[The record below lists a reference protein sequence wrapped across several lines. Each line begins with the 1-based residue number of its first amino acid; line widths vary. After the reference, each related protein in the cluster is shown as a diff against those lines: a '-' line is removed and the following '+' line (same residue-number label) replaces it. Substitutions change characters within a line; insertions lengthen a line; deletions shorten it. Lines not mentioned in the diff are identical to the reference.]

1 MTDLSDMAE
10 GVPGA
15 IAGASPIEKSIFG
28 HPRGLLPVSVTEMWE
43 RMSYY
48 GMRGLLVLFMTA
60 AIAEGGLEIAT
71 ATAVAIY
78 GLYTACVY
86 FMGLPGGWIAD
97 RLIGSQKAIWY
108 GGIVIMC
115 GHIVLAIPSVATF
128 FLGLVLVVIGTGLLK
143 PNITAVVGQLYSSDD
158 PRRDSGYAL
167 YYMFIN
173 IGSLIGYTVCGAL
186 YEWQGAHWA
195 FAASAVGMALGLV
208 IFWKTKD
215 NLHGAGAEPT
225 DPLPAPAARKS
236 WMVIW
241 GFVAALAVVIGLMLN
256 GVLSFDP
263 IIASKFVAV
272 TFIGIFFVYFFYVY
286 FLGGLT
292 PVEKK
297 GMWAFMLI
305 CIASTMFWSGFE
317 QAGSSLNLF
326 GQDFTDRNIGGFELP
341 TAWLQNVNPFFIIT
355 LTPFFAA
362 FWIWLGKRMM
372 TPGYGLKMGVGLII
386 MGLGFVVM
394 IFAAEA
400 ASQGKVAIFWLV
412 LTYFLHTV
420 GELTL
425 SPISLSAVSKL
436 APPRYL
442 GQMMGLFV
450 LTYSMGNIVAG
461 LLAGGFDP
469 ENVADM
475 PNLFRTIATFAIG
488 VGIVVFLVGW
498 FTKGWEKEVQDA
510 NAADEVKG
518 RKANIE
524 HEFSKST

>member
-1 MTDLSDMAE
+1 MANLAE
-10 GVPGA
+10 S
-15 IAGASPIEKSIFG
+15 AGASGEKTIFG
-28 HPRGLLPVSVTEMWE
+28 HPLGLFPVSVTEMWE

-78 GLYTACVY
+78 GLYTASVY

-115 GHIVLAIPSVATF
+115 GHIVLAIPSEQTF
-128 FLGLVLVVIGTGLLK
+128 YLGLVLVVLGTGLLK
-143 PNITAVVGQLYSSDD
+143 PNISAVVGQLYRAED

-173 IGSLIGYTVCGAL
+173 IGSLIGYTVCGWL
-186 YEWQGAHWA
+186 YENQGVHWA
-195 FAASAVGMALGLV
+195 FGASAIGMALGLV
-208 IFWKTKD
+208 IFYFKQGDLK
-215 NLHGAGAEPT
+215 GAGAAPT
-225 DPLPAPAARKS
+225 APMSPQGQKTS
-236 WMVIW
+236 WTII
-241 GFVAALAVVIGLMLN
+241 AAVVALIGVVTALILT
-256 GVLSFDP
+256 GSLSFDP
-263 IIASKFVAV
+263 IVASKFVAY
-272 TFIGIFFVYFFYVY
+272 TFVGIFVIYFAWVY
-286 FLGGLT
+286 FLGGLS
-292 PVEKK
+292 PVEKR
-297 GMWAFMLI
+297 GMWAFLLI

-326 GQDFTDRNIGGFELP
+326 GRDFTDRTFGDFELP
-341 TAWLQNVNPFFIIT
+341 TTWLQNANPFFIIT

-362 FWIWLGKRMM
+362 FWVWLGKRMM
-372 TPGYGLKMGVGLII
+372 TPGYGLKMGAGLII

-394 IFAAEA
+394 VFAAQA

-436 APPRYL
+436 SPKRYL

-450 LTYSMGNIVAG
+450 LTYSMGNIIAG
-461 LLAGGFDP
+461 LMAGGFDP
-469 ENVADM
+469 ENVEQM
-475 PNLFRTIATFAIG
+475 PDLFKMIATFAIG
-488 VGIVVFLVGW
+488 VGAVVFLIGM
-498 FTKGWEKEVQDA
+498 FSKKWEKEVEDA
-510 NAADEVKG
+510 NVAAEG
-518 RKANIE
+518 SA
-524 HEFSKST
+524 T

>member
-1 MTDLSDMAE
+1 MTDLSDLAE
-10 GVPGA
+10 GIPGA
-15 IAGASPIEKSIFG
+15 IANASPIEKSIFG

-60 AIAEGGLEIAT
+60 AIAEGGLAIGT

-78 GLYTACVY
+78 GLYTASVY

-128 FLGLVLVVIGTGLLK
+128 FLGLVLVVLGTGLLK
-143 PNITAVVGQLYSSDD
+143 PNISAVVGQLYSANDT
-158 PRRDSGYAL
+158 RRDSGYAL

-195 FAASAVGMALGLV
+195 FGASAIGMALGLV
-208 IFWKTKD
+208 VFWFTRHELK
-215 NLHGAGAEPT
+215 GAGAAPT
-225 DPLPAPAARKS
+225 DPLSPAAQSRS
-236 WMVIW
+236 WMVIF
-241 GFVAALAVVIGLMLN
+241 GLLAVLGVVIALMLT
-256 GVLSFDP
+256 GSLSFDP
-263 IIASKFVAV
+263 IAASKFVAV
-272 TFIGIFFVYFFYVY
+272 TLTAIFIAYFAWVYFM
-286 FLGGLT
+286 GGLS
-292 PVEKK
+292 PVEKR
-297 GMWAFMLI
+297 GMWAFLLI

-341 TAWLQNVNPFFIIT
+341 TTWLQNVNPFFIIT
-355 LTPFFAA
+355 LTPFFAV

-394 IFAAEA
+394 VFAADA
-400 ASQGKVAIFWLV
+400 ASQGKVAVFWLI

-436 APPRYL
+436 SPPRYL

-469 ENVADM
+469 ENVEQM
-475 PNLFRTIATFAIG
+475 PDLFKMIATFAIG

-498 FTKGWEKEVQDA
+498 FTKGWEKDVQEA
-510 NAADEVKG
+510 NAAAEADG
-518 RKANIE
+518 A
-524 HEFSKST
+524 

>member
-1 MTDLSDMAE
+1 MTDLTDVAD
-10 GVPGA
+10 GIPGA
-15 IAGASPIEKSIFG
+15 LAGGSPTEKTIFG
-28 HPRGLLPVSVTEMWE
+28 HPRGLFPVSVTEMWE

-48 GMRGLLVLFMTA
+48 GMRGILVLFMTA
-60 AIAEGGLEIAT
+60 AIADGGLAIAT

-78 GLYTACVY
+78 GLYTASVY

-115 GHIVLAIPSVATF
+115 GHIVLAIPGTATF
-128 FLGLVLVVIGTGLLK
+128 FIGLLLVVLGTGLLK
-143 PNITAVVGQLYSSDD
+143 PNISAVVGQLYSAKDT
-158 PRRDSGYAL
+158 RRDSGYAL

-173 IGSLIGYTVCGAL
+173 IGSLIGYTICGGL

-195 FAASAVGMALGLV
+195 FGASAIGMALGLV
-208 IFWKTKD
+208 IFYFTRGELK
-215 NLHGAGAEPT
+215 GAGA
-225 DPLPAPAARKS
+225 APMAPMSPEGQRRS

-241 GFVAALAVVIGLMLN
+241 AVVAAIAVVTALMLT
-256 GVLSFDP
+256 GTLSFDP
-263 IIASKFVAV
+263 IAASKFVA
-272 TFIGIFFVYFFYVY
+272 IGLTVIFVVY
-286 FLGGLT
+286 FLWVYLLGGLN

-297 GMWAFMLI
+297 GMWAFLLI

-326 GQDFTDRNIGGFELP
+326 GQDFTDRMVGGFEVP

-355 LTPFFAA
+355 LTPFFAY

-394 IFAAEA
+394 VFAAQA
-400 ASQGKVAIFWLV
+400 AAQGKVAIFWLV

-436 APPRYL
+436 SPPRYL

-461 LLAGGFDP
+461 LMAGGFDP
-469 ENVADM
+469 ENVAEM
-475 PNLFRTIATFAIG
+475 PDLFRMIATFAIG

-498 FTKGWEKEVQDA
+498 FTKGWEKEVEDA
-510 NAADEVKG
+510 NIAAD
-518 RKANIE
+518 N
-524 HEFSKST
+524 